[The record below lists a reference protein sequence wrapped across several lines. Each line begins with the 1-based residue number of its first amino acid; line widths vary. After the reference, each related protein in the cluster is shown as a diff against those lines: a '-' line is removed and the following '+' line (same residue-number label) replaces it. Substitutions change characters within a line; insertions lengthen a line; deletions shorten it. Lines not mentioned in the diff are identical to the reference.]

1 MENQYYE
8 EQQPHGANPAFRD
21 KFALFSLITGTMAI
35 AGCITVFFGVLL
47 GIISITLGIIS
58 RVNYEKFN
66 LHSIL
71 GITFGGIAIFLSGV
85 IFLGMISLMKEPE
98 VMAQLQEMMQMYYG
112 H

>member
-1 MENQYYE
+1 MENGYYE
-8 EQQPHGANPAFRD
+8 EKTQRTPGASKD
-21 KFALFSLITGTMAI
+21 KFALFALITGVLALMGSTAI
-35 AGCITVFFGVLL
+35 FPGILL

-85 IFLGMISLMKEPE
+85 VFLGYVSMLKEPE
-98 VMAQLQEMMQMYYG
+98 VMAQLQEIMQMYYG
-112 H
+112 K